1 MAGKTRQL
9 LPGLTGGIIGAVL
22 TATVAFP
29 ILMDQ
34 EQQVADTPLSNGMP
48 KQVST
53 TTSDP
58 VTNAVA
64 TAQKSVVTVT
74 NYQSGNA
81 MNQEE
86 AASGSGSGVIYKKAD
101 DKAYIITNHHV
112 VDGASKL
119 DVTLNNGE
127 TISAKLLGSDETYDL
142 AVLEVKAKDVPSVI
156 TLGKSADLKAGQTV
170 LAIGNPLGEFQNSVT
185 RGIVS
190 SNDRT
195 VPVDTNKDG
204 QDDFNTTVIQT
215 DAAINPGNSGGAL
228 INEQG
233 QLVGINSMKIAE
245 TGVEGVGFSIPIDDA
260 LPILKQLETDG
271 EVKHPTLGVSL
282 QDVSAFP
289 AGYLLDQVQLP
300 ESQKTGVV
308 VMSVEPNSPAA
319 SAKLKTG
326 DVITKIN
333 DEAIK
338 SFVDI
343 KTALIKSDGNVTL
356 TIIRD
361 GKQLTVST
369 QTTTTDQL

>member
-1 MAGKTRQL
+1 MAGKTKAL

-29 ILMDQ
+29 ILLDQ

-74 NYQSGNA
+74 NYQAGNS
-81 MNQEE
+81 MSQQE
-86 AASGSGSGVIYKKAD
+86 AAAGSGSGVIYKKENG
-101 DKAYIITNHHV
+101 KAYIITNHHV

-119 DVTLNNGE
+119 DVTLNDGK
-127 TISAKLLGSDETYDL
+127 TLSAKLLGSDETYDL
-142 AVLEVKAKDVPSVI
+142 AVLEVDASDVPGVI

-190 SNDRT
+190 SKDRT
-195 VPVDTNKDG
+195 VPVDTNSDG

-245 TGVEGVGFSIPIDDA
+245 SGVEGVGFSIPIDDA
-260 LPILKQLETDG
+260 LPILKQLETNG
-271 EVKHPTLGVSL
+271 KVEHPTLGVSL
-282 QDVSAFP
+282 QDVAAFP
-289 AGYLLDQVQLP
+289 AGYLKDQVKLP
-300 ESQKTGVV
+300 DSQKTGVV

-319 SAKLKTG
+319 AAKLKTG

-333 DEAIK
+333 DSDIK
-338 SFVDI
+338 GFVDI
-343 KTALIKSDGNVTL
+343 KTALIKSDGPLSL

-361 GKQLTVST
+361 GKQMTVET
-369 QTTTTDQL
+369 KTTTTDQL

>member
-1 MAGKTRQL
+1 MAGKTKAL

-29 ILMDQ
+29 ILLDQ

-53 TTSDP
+53 TTNDP

-74 NYQSGNA
+74 NYQAGNS
-81 MNQEE
+81 MSQQE
-86 AASGSGSGVIYKKAD
+86 AAAGSGSGVIYKKED
-101 DKAYIITNHHV
+101 GKAYIITNHHV

-119 DVTLNNGE
+119 DVTLNDGK
-127 TISAKLLGSDETYDL
+127 TLSAKLLGSDETYDL
-142 AVLEVKAKDVPSVI
+142 AVLEVDASDVPGVI

-190 SNDRT
+190 SKDRT
-195 VPVDTNKDG
+195 VPVDTNSDG

-245 TGVEGVGFSIPIDDA
+245 SGVEGVGFSIPIDDA
-260 LPILKQLETDG
+260 LSILKQLETNG
-271 EVKHPTLGVSL
+271 KVEHPTLGVSL
-282 QDVSAFP
+282 QDVAAFP
-289 AGYLLDQVQLP
+289 AGYLKDQVKLP
-300 ESQKTGVV
+300 DSQKTGVV

-319 SAKLKTG
+319 AAKLKTG

-333 DEAIK
+333 DSEIK
-338 SFVDI
+338 AFVDI
-343 KTALIKSDGNVTL
+343 KTALIKSDGPLSL

-361 GKQLTVST
+361 GKTMTVET
-369 QTTTTDQL
+369 KTTTTDQL

>member
-1 MAGKTRQL
+1 MAGKTKAL

-29 ILMDQ
+29 ILLDQ

-53 TTSDP
+53 TTNDP

-74 NYQSGNA
+74 NYQAGNS
-81 MNQEE
+81 MSQQE
-86 AASGSGSGVIYKKAD
+86 AAAGSGSGVIYKKED
-101 DKAYIITNHHV
+101 GKAYIITNHHV

-119 DVTLNNGE
+119 DVTLNDGK
-127 TISAKLLGSDETYDL
+127 TLSAKLLGSDETYDL
-142 AVLEVKAKDVPSVI
+142 AVLEVDASDVPGVI

-190 SNDRT
+190 SKDRT
-195 VPVDTNKDG
+195 VPVDTNSDG

-245 TGVEGVGFSIPIDDA
+245 KSE
-260 LPILKQLETDG
+260 
-271 EVKHPTLGVSL
+271 
-282 QDVSAFP
+282 
-289 AGYLLDQVQLP
+289 
-300 ESQKTGVV
+300 
-308 VMSVEPNSPAA
+308 
-319 SAKLKTG
+319 AKR
-326 DVITKIN
+326 
-333 DEAIK
+333 
-338 SFVDI
+338 S
-343 KTALIKSDGNVTL
+343 
-356 TIIRD
+356 
-361 GKQLTVST
+361 
-369 QTTTTDQL
+369 